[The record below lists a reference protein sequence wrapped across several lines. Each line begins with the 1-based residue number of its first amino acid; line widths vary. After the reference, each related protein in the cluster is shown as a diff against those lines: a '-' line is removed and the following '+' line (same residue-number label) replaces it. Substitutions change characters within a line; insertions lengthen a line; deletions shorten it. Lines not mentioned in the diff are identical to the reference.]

1 MARIYDISWEN
12 PHEPGPEEKWQE
24 SDWYTFYD
32 PENGVGGVQRIG
44 HKPNQ
49 GTAQLMLFAF
59 IEGGERILINGGN
72 DKRLVDLVRGDRSD
86 TRMAGGSHFA
96 ETVSEGKKRFGW
108 DEPETAGELEISESY
123 YTPRYWTKLE
133 TEGVSSLMA
142 KAQTGGKLQ
151 HSGRL
156 KGWVRVGKDTRP
168 VDAHFHRDRA
178 WGFRNLG
185 LLGFHRSRLI
195 YGSCGPAFSL
205 CSMLVE
211 QPDGRPTVVGFVVRD
226 GVENEIVHIRVAPTI
241 DEDGYS
247 VLGATAVLTLDNDEQ
262 VRLTAKSVQGCLTY
276 NPEAQQAVSDTLC
289 RMKVGQLDGICNLI
303 IFNNPGRGT
312 YCPMAQQVYPG
323 CFSEGLSAVRSYDI

>member
-24 SDWYTFYD
+24 SDWFTFYD
-32 PENGVGGVQRIG
+32 PVNSVGGVQRIG

-59 IEGGERILINGGN
+59 IEGGERVLINGGA
-72 DKRLVDLVRGDRSD
+72 DKRVVPLAAGDRTS
-86 TRMAGGSHFA
+86 TRSAGGTHYA
-96 ETVSEGKKRFGW
+96 ETLAEGMKRFGW
-108 DEPETAGELEISESY
+108 DEPETAGELEIYESF

-133 TEGVSSLMA
+133 TQGVSSLMA

-156 KGWVRVGKDTRP
+156 RGWVRVGKDTRP
-168 VDAHFHRDRA
+168 VDAFFHRDRA
-178 WGFRNLG
+178 WGFRDLG

-211 QPDGRPTVVGFVVRD
+211 QPDGSPTVVGFVVRE
-226 GVENEIVHIRVAPTI
+226 GIENEIVHLRMAPTI
-241 DEDGYS
+241 DQDGYS
-247 VLGATAVLTLDNDEQ
+247 VLGATAWLKLDNGED
-262 VRLTAKSVQGCLTY
+262 VRLTAEGVQGCLTY
-276 NPEAQQAVSDTLC
+276 NPEAQQPVSDTLC
-289 RMKVGQLDGICNLI
+289 RLRVGELEGMCNLI

-312 YCPMAQQVYPG
+312 YCPSPNEVYPG
-323 CFSEGLSAVRSYDI
+323 CFSEGLSPTRSYGI